1 MKRHIVITEDGSH
14 SLYIPD
20 MDEHYHSIHGAIQ
33 ESKHVF
39 IDSGLNHCNKPAIT
53 VFEVGFGT
61 GLNALL
67 TLLKTEITNVMIYYY
82 CIEKYP
88 LDPQEF
94 NTLNYHEQLNINQE
108 LLLKIHNS
116 EWNTP
121 INITNNFILHKTQGD
136 LTLDSFE
143 NIPFFDVIYFDAFAP
158 NKQPDLWNS
167 NIYSKIFDHSNR
179 ESIFVTYCA
188 KGVVRRDLQESGY
201 TVERIAGP
209 PGKKEMLRA
218 FKL

>member
-39 IDSGLNHCNKPAIT
+39 IDSGLNYCNKTAIT

-67 TLLKTEITNVMIYYY
+67 TLLESEITNVMTYYY

-88 LDPQEF
+88 LAPQEF

-121 INITNNFILHKTQGD
+121 INITNNFILHKTHGD
-136 LTLDSFE
+136 LSSDSFE

-158 NKQPDLWNS
+158 NKQPDLWNT
-167 NIYSKIFDHSNR
+167 NIYSKIFDHSNL

-188 KGVVRRDLQESGY
+188 KGVVRRELQEAGF

>member
-39 IDSGLNHCNKPAIT
+39 INSGLNYCNKPAIT

-67 TLLKTEITNVMIYYY
+67 TLLESEITNVTIYYY

-88 LDPQEF
+88 LIPQEF

-121 INITNNFILHKTQGD
+121 INITNNFILHKTHGD
-136 LTLDSFE
+136 LTSDSFE

-158 NKQPDLWNS
+158 NKQPDLWNT
-167 NIYSKIFDHSNR
+167 NIYSKIFDHSNL

-188 KGVVRRDLQESGY
+188 KGVVRRELQEAGF

-218 FKL
+218 FKI